1 MVVVG
6 TDAHKYSHTF
16 VATDEVGRQLG
27 EKTVKA
33 TTAGH
38 ATAIMWAREQ
48 FGLELIWG
56 IEDCRN
62 MSARL
67 ERDLLAA
74 GQQVVRVPT
83 KLMAQTRKS
92 ARSRGKSDPIDAL
105 AVARAVLRETDLP
118 LATHDETSRELKLLT
133 DRRDVLVAQRTSAIN
148 RLRWLV
154 HELDPERAPA
164 ARSLDAA
171 KHQQALRTWLDT
183 QPGLVAELARAELTD
198 IIRLTGEINTLAQRI
213 SARVHQVAPALLEIP
228 GCAELTAAKIVGE
241 AAGVTRFKSEAAFA
255 CHAAVAPIPVWSG
268 NTAGQMRLS
277 RSGNR
282 QLNAALHRIALTQIR
297 MTDSRGQAYYQ
308 RLQDAGKTK
317 RAALR
322 CLKRRLART
331 VFQALR
337 TVHQPSSEHT
347 QPAAACHRSYCSS
360 HLGEPP
366 RLTDMTQ
373 KTRIQPLPPKRA
385 GLLIRVLY
393 RIAKRRFGEV
403 PEPFTVT
410 AHHRRLLIA
419 NVVHEAL
426 LQRASRKLPPSV
438 RELAVFWTARSIGC
452 SWCVD
457 FGAMLQRLDGL
468 DVDRLTDIDNYATS
482 SKFSDD
488 ERAAIAYAEAMTA
501 DPHSVTDE
509 QVADLR
515 ARFGEAGVIELT
527 YQIGVENMRARMNS
541 ALGITEQGF
550 NSGDACR
557 VPWAA
562 PDVPSA
568 ESR

>member
-1 MVVVG
+1 MSYMIAVPDMLSSAAG
-6 TDAHKYSHTF
+6 DLASIGSSINASTRAAAA
-16 VATDEVGRQLG
+16 ATTRLLPAAADEVSAHIAALFSGHGEGYQAIARQMAAFHDQFTLALTSSAGAYASAEATNVEQQVLGLINAPTQALWGRPLIGNGADGTAANPNGGAGGLLYGNGGNGFSQ
-27 EKTVKA
+27 
-33 TTAGH
+33 TTAG
-38 ATAIMWAREQ
+38 
-48 FGLELIWG
+48 
-56 IEDCRN
+56 
-62 MSARL
+62 
-67 ERDLLAA
+67 
-74 GQQVVRVPT
+74 
-83 KLMAQTRKS
+83 
-92 ARSRGKSDPIDAL
+92 
-105 AVARAVLRETDLP
+105 
-118 LATHDETSRELKLLT
+118 
-133 DRRDVLVAQRTSAIN
+133 
-148 RLRWLV
+148 
-154 HELDPERAPA
+154 
-164 ARSLDAA
+164 
-171 KHQQALRTWLDT
+171 
-183 QPGLVAELARAELTD
+183 
-198 IIRLTGEINTLAQRI
+198 LTGGTGG
-213 SARVHQVAPALLEIP
+213 SAGLI
-228 GCAELTAAKIVGE
+228 GNGGNGG
-241 AAGVTRFKSEAAFA
+241 AGGAGANGGA
-255 CHAAVAPIPVWSG
+255 GGNGGWLYGSG
-268 NTAGQMRLS
+268 G
-277 RSGNR
+277 
-282 QLNAALHRIALTQIR
+282 
-297 MTDSRGQAYYQ
+297 Q

-385 GLLIRVLY
+385 GLLIRALY

>member
-67 ERDLLAA
+67 ERDLLEA

-385 GLLIRVLY
+385 GLLIRALY

>member
-1 MVVVG
+1 
-6 TDAHKYSHTF
+6 
-16 VATDEVGRQLG
+16 
-27 EKTVKA
+27 
-33 TTAGH
+33 
-38 ATAIMWAREQ
+38 MWAREQ

-337 TVHQPSSEHT
+337 TVQRVGAPASKRMSGQRPSTAVAVGNDPANAVHT
-347 QPAAACHRSYCSS
+347 SGNAYRANDINRRQDRFASITAPAR
-360 HLGEPP
+360 
-366 RLTDMTQ
+366 RITD
-373 KTRIQPLPPKRA
+373 
-385 GLLIRVLY
+385 
-393 RIAKRRFGEV
+393 RRN
-403 PEPFTVT
+403 
-410 AHHRRLLIA
+410 A
-419 NVVHEAL
+419 N
-426 LQRASRKLPPSV
+426 
-438 RELAVFWTARSIGC
+438 C
-452 SWCVD
+452 
-457 FGAMLQRLDGL
+457 
-468 DVDRLTDIDNYATS
+468 
-482 SKFSDD
+482 
-488 ERAAIAYAEAMTA
+488 
-501 DPHSVTDE
+501 
-509 QVADLR
+509 
-515 ARFGEAGVIELT
+515 AGVGSVSGVRSNTSLARVRTSASMTSDLLLPTIAPRSRAQCRAPAMCMVSPAFSTAIVSGSHVIEVGST
-527 YQIGVENMRARMNS
+527 VASIS
-541 ALGITEQGF
+541 
-550 NSGDACR
+550 S
-557 VPWAA
+557 
-562 PDVPSA
+562 
-568 ESR
+568 